1 MGTTLCLEPSSGNF
15 IVLWNKNVWNFG
27 RISHKPKFTF
37 GYLYKIGGENLNNL
51 LKFVRPYKKQ
61 VILGPIFKLLEAIF
75 EISIPTIMILITDKG
90 IGTRNINYIFEIGLI
105 MLLMAI
111 FGVLSSFTC
120 QYFASIASQGF
131 GTALRNELF
140 KKIGTFSY
148 NEIDDFGTPS
158 LINRVTNDVNQLQLG
173 LAMLIRL
180 AIRVPFL
187 CIGGIIMAM
196 YLDIKLSLIM
206 YLSIPFFAFA
216 IYLIMTKSLPLY
228 KVVQKKLDKLALILR
243 ENLSGIRVI
252 RAFARVEGEKMRFKE
267 SNEEL
272 ASTAI
277 QVGKISALM
286 NPVTSII
293 MNFALMAVIWFG
305 GIRVNE
311 GAMTTG
317 KVIAYINYINMVL
330 SALIVLANL
339 IVTFTKAAAS
349 AARVNEVF
357 NTDPSIK
364 YSGNWRFVKNNDED
378 TPILKFDNVSFSYK
392 DSKEDTISN
401 ISFEI
406 KRGQMVGIIGGTGS
420 GKTTLVNLIPRLY
433 DTSKGEVLI
442 NGTDVKDYNK
452 KELED
457 NIGLVPQKAVL
468 FSGTVS
474 ENIRWGSQN
483 ATMNEIKKAAEIG
496 MAADFIEKMPEK
508 YDTYISQGGVNF
520 SGGQKQRLTI
530 ARALVKKPEILIM
543 DDSLSALDYATDAAL
558 RQALKQN
565 SRGTTVI
572 MVTQRISTIKDAD
585 LIIVLDDGNL
595 AGVGTHEELL
605 KESSVY
611 KEICS
616 SQITKEAM

>member
-1 MGTTLCLEPSSGNF
+1 M
-15 IVLWNKNVWNFG
+15 
-27 RISHKPKFTF
+27 
-37 GYLYKIGGENLNNL
+37 
-51 LKFVRPYKKQ
+51 
-61 VILGPIFKLLEAIF
+61 
-75 EISIPTIMILITDKG
+75 
-90 IGTRNINYIFEIGLI
+90 
-105 MLLMAI
+105 
-111 FGVLSSFTC
+111 
-120 QYFASIASQGF
+120 
-131 GTALRNELF
+131 F

-216 IYLIMTKSLPLY
+216 IYLIMSKSLPLY

-243 ENLSGIRVI
+243 ENLSGVRVI
-252 RAFARVEGEKMRFKE
+252 RAFARVEGEKVRFKE

-277 QVGKISALM
+277 QGRKNICTYESSYKYNNEFCTYGSNLV
-286 NPVTSII
+286 
-293 MNFALMAVIWFG
+293 W

-311 GAMTTG
+311 GGMTTG

-349 AARVNEVF
+349 ASRVNEVF

-364 YSGNWRFVKNNDED
+364 YSGNSSFSKNNDED
-378 TPILKFDNVSFSYK
+378 IPILKFDNVSFSYK
-392 DSKEDTISN
+392 DSKEDAISN

-433 DTSKGEVLI
+433 DTTKGSILI
-442 NGTDVKDYNK
+442 NGINVRDYNK
-452 KELED
+452 KELDD

-474 ENIRWGSQN
+474 ENIRWGAEN
-483 ATMNEIKKAAEIG
+483 ATMSEVKKAAEIG
-496 MAADFIEKMPEK
+496 MAADFIEKMPKK

-530 ARALVKKPEILIM
+530 SRALVKKPEILIM

-558 RQALKQN
+558 RQALKEN
-565 SRGTTVI
+565 STGTTVI

>member
-1 MGTTLCLEPSSGNF
+1 LNNILD
-15 IVLWNKNVWNFG
+15 
-27 RISHKPKFTF
+27 
-37 GYLYKIGGENLNNL
+37 IGGHTLNNL
-51 LKFVRPYKKQ
+51 LKFIKPYKKQ

-90 IGTRNINYIFEIGLI
+90 IGTGNINYIFKIGVI
-105 MLLMAI
+105 MLVMAVC
-111 FGVLSSFTC
+111 GVLSSFTC
-120 QYFASIASQGF
+120 QYFSSIASQGF

-216 IYLIMTKSLPLY
+216 IYLIMSKSLPLY

-243 ENLSGIRVI
+243 ENLSGVRVI
-252 RAFARVEGEKMRFKE
+252 RAFARVEGEKVRFKE

-277 QVGKISALM
+277 QVGKVSALM
-286 NPVTSII
+286 NPVTSVI

-305 GIRVNE
+305 GVRVNE
-311 GAMTTG
+311 GGMTTG

-357 NTDPSIK
+357 NTNPSIK
-364 YSGNWRFVKNNDED
+364 YSGNSSFINNNDED

-392 DSKEDTISN
+392 DSKEDAISN
-401 ISFEI
+401 ISFEVQ
-406 KRGQMVGIIGGTGS
+406 RGQMVGIIGGTGS

-433 DTSKGEVLI
+433 DTTKGSILLNGI
-442 NGTDVKDYNK
+442 NVRDFNK
-452 KELED
+452 KELDD

-468 FSGTVS
+468 FSGTVA
-474 ENIRWGSQN
+474 ENIRWGAQN
-483 ATMNEIKKAAEIG
+483 ATMDEVKKAAEIG
-496 MAADFIEKMPEK
+496 MAADFIENMPKK

-558 RQALKQN
+558 RKALKEN
-565 SRGTTVI
+565 SQGTTVM

-605 KESSVY
+605 KESEIY

>member
-1 MGTTLCLEPSSGNF
+1 MN
-15 IVLWNKNVWNFG
+15 
-27 RISHKPKFTF
+27 
-37 GYLYKIGGENLNNL
+37 YL
-51 LKFVRPYKKQ
+51 LKFVKPYKRQ
-61 VILGPIFKLLEAIF
+61 VTLGPIFKLLEAVF
-75 EISIPTIMILITDKG
+75 EISIPTIMIFITDKG
-90 IGTRNINYIFEIGLI
+90 IGTKNINYIFEIGLI
-105 MLLMAI
+105 MLSMAI
-111 FGVLSSFTC
+111 LGVLSSFTC
-120 QYFASIASQGF
+120 QYFASVASQGF
-131 GTALRNELF
+131 GTALRNEMF

-196 YLDIKLSLIM
+196 YLDVKLSLIM

-216 IYLIMTKSLPLY
+216 IYLIMNKSLPLY
-228 KVVQKKLDKLALILR
+228 KVVQRKLDKLSLILR
-243 ENLSGIRVI
+243 ENLSGVRVI
-252 RAFARVEGEKMRFKE
+252 RAFSRVEGEKIRFKE

-277 QVGKISALM
+277 KVGKISALM
-286 NPVTSII
+286 NPVTSVI

-305 GIRVNE
+305 GIRVNV
-311 GAMTTG
+311 GGMTTG
-317 KVIAYINYINMVL
+317 QVIAYINYINMVL
-330 SALIVLANL
+330 SALIVLASL

-349 AARVNEVF
+349 AARVNEVLRAE
-357 NTDPSIK
+357 PSIK
-364 YSGNWRFVKNNDED
+364 YSGNSEFSKNINKDI
-378 TPILKFDNVSFSYK
+378 PIIKFDNVSFSYK
-392 DSKEDTISN
+392 GSKEDAISN

-433 DTSKGEVLI
+433 DTSKGNVLLNGI
-442 NGTDVKDYNK
+442 NVKDYYK
-452 KELED
+452 KEID
-457 NIGLVPQKAVL
+457 NNIGLVPQKAVL

-474 ENIRWGSQN
+474 ENIRWGAQN
-483 ATMNEIKKAAEIG
+483 ASMSEVKKAAEIG

-558 RQALKQN
+558 RKALKEN
-565 SRGTTVI
+565 SSDTTVI
-572 MVTQRISTIKDAD
+572 MVTQRISTVKDAD
-585 LIIVLDDGNL
+585 LIIVLDDGKL
-595 AGVGTHEELL
+595 AGVGKHEQLL
-605 KESSVY
+605 KESEVY
-611 KEICS
+611 REICS

>member
-1 MGTTLCLEPSSGNF
+1 M
-15 IVLWNKNVWNFG
+15 
-27 RISHKPKFTF
+27 
-37 GYLYKIGGENLNNL
+37 NNL
-51 LKFVRPYKKQ
+51 LKFIKPYKKQ
-61 VILGPIFKLLEAIF
+61 VILGPIFKLLEAVF
-75 EISIPTIMILITDKG
+75 EISIPTIMVLITDKG
-90 IGTRNINYIFEIGLI
+90 IGTKDINYIIKIGFI
-105 MLLMAI
+105 MILMAVL
-111 FGVLSSFTC
+111 GVLSSFTC

-148 NEIDDFGTPS
+148 NEIDDFGTTS
-158 LINRVTNDVNQLQLG
+158 LINRVSNDVNQLQLG
-173 LAMLIRL
+173 LAMFIRL

-187 CIGGIIMAM
+187 TIGGIIMAM
-196 YLDIKLSLIM
+196 LLDIKLSLIM
-206 YLSIPFFAFA
+206 YLSIPFFVFA
-216 IYLIMTKSLPLY
+216 IYLIMSKSLPLY
-228 KVVQKKLDKLALILR
+228 KVVQRKLDKLALILR
-243 ENLSGIRVI
+243 ENLSGVRVI
-252 RAFARVEGEKMRFKE
+252 RAFSRAESEKVRFKE
-267 SNEEL
+267 SNEDL
-272 ASTAI
+272 AGTAI
-277 QVGKISALM
+277 KVGKISALM

-305 GIRVNE
+305 GIRVNI

-317 KVIAYINYINMVL
+317 KVIAYINYISMVL
-330 SALIVLANL
+330 SALIVLASL

-357 NTDPSIK
+357 NTEPSIK
-364 YSGNWRFVKNNDED
+364 YSGSGRFGKNYDED
-378 TPILKFDNVSFSYK
+378 TPILKFDKVSFSYK
-392 DSKEDTISN
+392 DSKEDAISD

-406 KRGQMVGIIGGTGS
+406 KRGQMVGIIGGTGA

-433 DTSKGEVLI
+433 DTSKGDISI
-442 NGTDVKDYNK
+442 NGINVRDYYK
-452 KELED
+452 KELDD
-457 NIGLVPQKAVL
+457 NMGLVPQKAVL

-474 ENIRWGSQN
+474 ENIRWGAPN
-483 ATMNEIKKAAEIG
+483 ATMNEVKKAAEIG
-496 MAADFIEKMPEK
+496 MAADFIEKMPKK

-530 ARALVKKPEILIM
+530 ARALAKKPEILIM

-558 RQALKQN
+558 RQALKEN
-565 SRGTTVI
+565 SKGMTVI
-572 MVTQRISTIKDAD
+572 MVTQRISTIKNAD
-585 LIIVLDDGNL
+585 LIIVLDDGKL

>member
-1 MGTTLCLEPSSGNF
+1 M
-15 IVLWNKNVWNFG
+15 
-27 RISHKPKFTF
+27 
-37 GYLYKIGGENLNNL
+37 NNL
-51 LKFVRPYKKQ
+51 LKFIKPYKKQ
-61 VILGPIFKLLEAIF
+61 VILGPIFKLLEAVF
-75 EISIPTIMILITDKG
+75 EISIPTIMVLITDKG
-90 IGTRNINYIFEIGLI
+90 IGTKDINYIIKIGLI
-105 MLLMAI
+105 MLLMAVC
-111 FGVLSSFTC
+111 GVLSSFIC
-120 QYFASIASQGF
+120 QYFASIAAQGF
-131 GTALRNELF
+131 GTALRNAIF

-148 NEIDDFGTPS
+148 NEIDDFGTSS

-173 LAMLIRL
+173 LAMFIRL

-196 YLDIKLSLIM
+196 LLDVKLSLIM
-206 YLSIPFFAFA
+206 YLSIPFFIFA
-216 IYLIMTKSLPLY
+216 IYLIMSKSLPLY
-228 KVVQKKLDKLALILR
+228 KVVQKRLDKLALILR
-243 ENLSGIRVI
+243 ENLSGVRVI
-252 RAFARVEGEKMRFKE
+252 RAFSRVEGERIRFKE

-272 ASTAI
+272 AGTAI
-277 QVGKISALM
+277 KVGKISALM

-305 GIRVNE
+305 GIRVDS

-330 SALIVLANL
+330 SALIVLASL

-357 NTDPSIK
+357 NTETSIK
-364 YSGNWRFVKNNDED
+364 YNGNKSFNKECDD
-378 TPILKFDNVSFSYK
+378 TIPILKFDKVSFSYK
-392 DSKEDTISN
+392 GSKEDAVSDIT
-401 ISFEI
+401 FEI
-406 KRGQMVGIIGGTGS
+406 ERGQMVGIIGGTGS

-433 DTSKGEVLI
+433 DTSKGDILI
-442 NGTDVKDYNK
+442 NGISVRDYK
-452 KELED
+452 KNELD
-457 NIGLVPQKAVL
+457 NNIGFVPQKAVL
-468 FSGTVS
+468 FSGSVS
-474 ENIRWGSQN
+474 DNIKWGAQN
-483 ATMNEIKKAAEIG
+483 ATMDEVKKAAEIG
-496 MAADFIEKMPEK
+496 MAKDFIEKMPEK

-558 RQALKQN
+558 RKALKEN
-565 SRGTTVI
+565 SNGTTVI

-585 LIIVLDDGNL
+585 LIIVLDDGKL
-595 AGVGTHEELL
+595 AGVGNHEELL
-605 KESSVY
+605 KASDVY

>member
-1 MGTTLCLEPSSGNF
+1 MN
-15 IVLWNKNVWNFG
+15 
-27 RISHKPKFTF
+27 
-37 GYLYKIGGENLNNL
+37 YL
-51 LKFVRPYKKQ
+51 LKFVKPYKRQ
-61 VILGPIFKLLEAIF
+61 VTLGPIFKLLEAVF
-75 EISIPTIMILITDKG
+75 EISIPTIMIFITDKG
-90 IGTRNINYIFEIGLI
+90 IGTKNINYIFEIGLI
-105 MLLMAI
+105 MLSMAI
-111 FGVLSSFTC
+111 LGVLSSFTC

-131 GTALRNELF
+131 GTALRNEMF

-196 YLDIKLSLIM
+196 YLDVKLSLIM

-216 IYLIMTKSLPLY
+216 IYLIMNKSLPLY
-228 KVVQKKLDKLALILR
+228 KVVQRKLDKLSLILR
-243 ENLSGIRVI
+243 ENLSGVRVI
-252 RAFARVEGEKMRFKE
+252 RAFSRVEGEKIRFKE

-277 QVGKISALM
+277 KVGKISALM
-286 NPVTSII
+286 NPVTSVI
-293 MNFALMAVIWFG
+293 MNFALIAVIWFG
-305 GIRVNE
+305 GIRVNV
-311 GAMTTG
+311 GGMTTG
-317 KVIAYINYINMVL
+317 QVIAYINYINMVL
-330 SALIVLANL
+330 SALIVLASL

-349 AARVNEVF
+349 AARVNEVLR
-357 NTDPSIK
+357 TESSIK
-364 YSGNWRFVKNNDED
+364 YSGNSEFSKNINKDI
-378 TPILKFDNVSFSYK
+378 PIIKFDNVSFSYK
-392 DSKEDTISN
+392 GSKEDAISN

-433 DTSKGEVLI
+433 DTSKGNVLLNGI
-442 NGTDVKDYNK
+442 NVKDYYK
-452 KELED
+452 KEID
-457 NIGLVPQKAVL
+457 NNIGLVPQKAVL

-474 ENIRWGSQN
+474 ENIRWGAQN
-483 ATMNEIKKAAEIG
+483 ASMSEVKKAAEIG
-496 MAADFIEKMPEK
+496 MVADFIEKMPEK

-558 RQALKQN
+558 RKALKEN
-565 SRGTTVI
+565 SSDTTVI
-572 MVTQRISTIKDAD
+572 MVTQRISTVKDAD
-585 LIIVLDDGNL
+585 LIIVLDDGKL
-595 AGVGTHEELL
+595 AGVGTHEQLL
-605 KESSVY
+605 KESEVY
-611 KEICS
+611 REICS

>member
-1 MGTTLCLEPSSGNF
+1 M
-15 IVLWNKNVWNFG
+15 
-27 RISHKPKFTF
+27 
-37 GYLYKIGGENLNNL
+37 
-51 LKFVRPYKKQ
+51 
-61 VILGPIFKLLEAIF
+61 
-75 EISIPTIMILITDKG
+75 
-90 IGTRNINYIFEIGLI
+90 
-105 MLLMAI
+105 
-111 FGVLSSFTC
+111 
-120 QYFASIASQGF
+120 
-131 GTALRNELF
+131 
-140 KKIGTFSY
+140 
-148 NEIDDFGTPS
+148 
-158 LINRVTNDVNQLQLG
+158 
-173 LAMLIRL
+173 
-180 AIRVPFL
+180 
-187 CIGGIIMAM
+187 
-196 YLDIKLSLIM
+196 
-206 YLSIPFFAFA
+206 
-216 IYLIMTKSLPLY
+216 
-228 KVVQKKLDKLALILR
+228 VQKRLDKLALILR
-243 ENLSGIRVI
+243 ENLSGVRVI
-252 RAFARVEGEKMRFKE
+252 RAFARVEGEKVRFKE

-272 ASTAI
+272 ASTAT

-311 GAMTTG
+311 GGMTTG

-349 AARVNEVF
+349 ASRVNEIF
-357 NTDPSIK
+357 NTNPSIK
-364 YSGNWRFVKNNDED
+364 YIGNSSFSKNNDED

-392 DSKEDTISN
+392 DSKEDAISN

-433 DTSKGEVLI
+433 DATKGNILI
-442 NGTDVKDYNK
+442 NAIDVREYYK
-452 KELED
+452 KELDD

-474 ENIRWGSQN
+474 ENIRWGAES
-483 ATMNEIKKAAEIG
+483 ATMSEVKKAAEIG
-496 MAADFIEKMPEK
+496 MASDFIEKMPKK

-530 ARALVKKPEILIM
+530 ARALIKKPEILIM

-558 RQALKQN
+558 RKALKEN
-565 SRGTTVI
+565 SQGTTVI

-595 AGVGTHEELL
+595 AGVGTHEELI

>member
-1 MGTTLCLEPSSGNF
+1 M
-15 IVLWNKNVWNFG
+15 
-27 RISHKPKFTF
+27 
-37 GYLYKIGGENLNNL
+37 NNL
-51 LKFVRPYKKQ
+51 LKFAKPYKKQ
-61 VILGPIFKLLEAIF
+61 VILGPIFKLLEAVF

-90 IGTRNINYIFEIGLI
+90 IGTKNINYIFEIGLI

-111 FGVLSSFTC
+111 LGVLSSFTC
-120 QYFASIASQGF
+120 QYFSSFASQGF
-131 GTALRNELF
+131 GTILRNEMF

-148 NEIDDFGTPS
+148 NEIDAFGTPS

-173 LAMLIRL
+173 LAMVIRL

-187 CIGGIIMAM
+187 CIGGIVMAM

-216 IYLIMTKSLPLY
+216 IYLIMSKSLPLY
-228 KVVQKKLDKLALILR
+228 KVVQNKLDKLALILR
-243 ENLSGIRVI
+243 ENLSGVRVI
-252 RAFARVEGEKMRFKE
+252 RAFSRVEGEKVRFNE

-272 ASTAI
+272 AGTAI
-277 QVGKISALM
+277 KVGKISALM
-286 NPVTSII
+286 NPVTSVI

-305 GIRVNE
+305 GIRVNI
-311 GAMTTG
+311 GGMTTG

-349 AARVNEVF
+349 AARVNEIF
-357 NTDPSIK
+357 NTDSSIK
-364 YSGNWRFVKNNDED
+364 YEGFSKFNKCTDKAV
-378 TPILKFDNVSFSYK
+378 PVLKFDNVSFSYK
-392 DSKEDTISN
+392 GSKEDAISN

-406 KRGQMVGIIGGTGS
+406 KKGQMVGIIGGTGS

-433 DTSKGEVLI
+433 DTTKGNILI
-442 NGTDVKDYNK
+442 NGVNVRDYYK
-452 KELED
+452 KELD
-457 NIGLVPQKAVL
+457 KNIGLVPQKAIL
-468 FSGTVS
+468 FSGTVE
-474 ENIRWGSQN
+474 ENIRWG
-483 ATMNEIKKAAEIG
+483 NETADMSEVKKASEIG
-496 MAADFIEKMPEK
+496 MAADFVEKMPEK
-508 YDTYISQGGVNF
+508 YETHISQGGVNF

-558 RQALKQN
+558 RKALREN
-565 SRGTTVI
+565 SEDMTVI

-605 KESSVY
+605 KESDVY

>member
-1 MGTTLCLEPSSGNF
+1 MFNNALEN
-15 IVLWNKNVWNFG
+15 
-27 RISHKPKFTF
+27 
-37 GYLYKIGGENLNNL
+37 GGKTLNNL
-51 LKFVRPYKKQ
+51 LKFVKPYKKQ

-90 IGTRNINYIFEIGLI
+90 IGTRNINYIFEIGII
-105 MLLMAI
+105 MLVMAVC
-111 FGVLSSFTC
+111 GVLSSFTC
-120 QYFASIASQGF
+120 QYFSSIASQGF

-148 NEIDDFGTPS
+148 NEIDDFGTSS

-216 IYLIMTKSLPLY
+216 IYLIMSKSLPLY

-243 ENLSGIRVI
+243 ENLSGVRVI
-252 RAFARVEGEKMRFKE
+252 RAFARVQGEKVRFKE

-272 ASTAI
+272 AGTAI

-305 GIRVNE
+305 GIRVSE
-311 GAMTTG
+311 GGMTTG

-349 AARVNEVF
+349 ASRVNEVF
-357 NTDPSIK
+357 NTDTSIK
-364 YSGNWRFVKNNDED
+364 YSGNSSFSKNNDENI
-378 TPILKFDNVSFSYK
+378 PILKFDNVSFSYK
-392 DSKEDTISN
+392 DSKEDAISN

-433 DTSKGEVLI
+433 DTTKGSILI
-442 NGTDVKDYNK
+442 NGINARDFNK
-452 KELED
+452 KELDD

-468 FSGTVS
+468 FSGTIL
-474 ENIRWGSQN
+474 ENIRWGSEN
-483 ATMNEIKKAAEIG
+483 ATMNEVKKAAEIG
-496 MAADFIEKMPEK
+496 MAADFIEKMPKK

-530 ARALVKKPEILIM
+530 ARALVKKPEMLIM

-558 RQALKQN
+558 RQALKEN
-565 SRGTTVI
+565 STGATVI

-605 KESSVY
+605 KESDVY

>member
-1 MGTTLCLEPSSGNF
+1 M
-15 IVLWNKNVWNFG
+15 
-27 RISHKPKFTF
+27 
-37 GYLYKIGGENLNNL
+37 NNL

-252 RAFARVEGEKMRFKE
+252 RAFARVEGEKIRFKE

-392 DSKEDTISN
+392 DSKEDAISN
-401 ISFEI
+401 ISFEV

-433 DTSKGEVLI
+433 DTSKGEMLI
-442 NGTDVKDYNK
+442 NGIDVKDYNK

-483 ATMNEIKKAAEIG
+483 ANMSEIKKVAEIG

-558 RQALKQN
+558 RQALKEN
-565 SRGTTVI
+565 SGGTTVI

>member
-1 MGTTLCLEPSSGNF
+1 M
-15 IVLWNKNVWNFG
+15 
-27 RISHKPKFTF
+27 
-37 GYLYKIGGENLNNL
+37 NNL
-51 LKFVRPYKKQ
+51 FRFAKPYKKQ

-90 IGTRNINYIFEIGLI
+90 IGTGDVKYIFEVGLI

-111 FGVLSSFTC
+111 LGVMSSFTC

-131 GTALRNELF
+131 GTTLRNEMF

-148 NEIDDFGTPS
+148 NELDDFGTPS

-196 YLDIKLSLIM
+196 YLDLKLSLIM

-216 IYLIMTKSLPLY
+216 IYLIMSKSLPLY

-243 ENLSGIRVI
+243 ENLSGVRVI
-252 RAFARVEGEKMRFKE
+252 RAFARVEGEKVRFKE

-277 QVGKISALM
+277 HVGKISALM

-311 GAMTTG
+311 GGITTG

-349 AARVNEVF
+349 AARVNEVL
-357 NTDPSIK
+357 NTKPSIK
-364 YSGNWRFVKNNDED
+364 YSGNSTFSKNNDENMV
-378 TPILKFDNVSFSYK
+378 ILKFDNVSFSYK
-392 DSKEDTISN
+392 DSKEDAISN

-433 DTSKGEVLI
+433 DTTKGSILI
-442 NGTDVKDYNK
+442 NGINV
-452 KELED
+452 
-457 NIGLVPQKAVL
+457 
-468 FSGTVS
+468 
-474 ENIRWGSQN
+474 
-483 ATMNEIKKAAEIG
+483 
-496 MAADFIEKMPEK
+496 
-508 YDTYISQGGVNF
+508 
-520 SGGQKQRLTI
+520 
-530 ARALVKKPEILIM
+530 
-543 DDSLSALDYATDAAL
+543 
-558 RQALKQN
+558 
-565 SRGTTVI
+565 
-572 MVTQRISTIKDAD
+572 
-585 LIIVLDDGNL
+585 
-595 AGVGTHEELL
+595 
-605 KESSVY
+605 
-611 KEICS
+611 
-616 SQITKEAM
+616 

>member
-1 MGTTLCLEPSSGNF
+1 MN
-15 IVLWNKNVWNFG
+15 
-27 RISHKPKFTF
+27 
-37 GYLYKIGGENLNNL
+37 YL
-51 LKFVRPYKKQ
+51 LKFVKPYKRQ
-61 VILGPIFKLLEAIF
+61 VTLGPIFKLLEAVF
-75 EISIPTIMILITDKG
+75 EISIPTIMIFITDKG
-90 IGTRNINYIFEIGLI
+90 IGTKNINYIFEIGLI
-105 MLLMAI
+105 MLSMAI
-111 FGVLSSFTC
+111 LGVLSSFTC

-131 GTALRNELF
+131 GTALRNEMF

-158 LINRVTNDVNQLQLG
+158 LINRVTNDVNQLQFG

-196 YLDIKLSLIM
+196 YLDVKLSLIM

-216 IYLIMTKSLPLY
+216 IYLIMNKSLPLY
-228 KVVQKKLDKLALILR
+228 KVVQRKLDKLSLILR
-243 ENLSGIRVI
+243 ENLSGVRVI
-252 RAFARVEGEKMRFKE
+252 RAFSRVEGEKVRFRE

-277 QVGKISALM
+277 KVGKISALM
-286 NPVTSII
+286 NPVTSVI

-305 GIRVNE
+305 GIRVNV
-311 GAMTTG
+311 GGMTTG
-317 KVIAYINYINMVL
+317 QVIAYINYINMVL
-330 SALIVLANL
+330 SALIVLASL

-349 AARVNEVF
+349 AARVNEVLR
-357 NTDPSIK
+357 TEPSIK
-364 YSGNWRFVKNNDED
+364 YSGNSEFSKNINKDI
-378 TPILKFDNVSFSYK
+378 PIIKFDNVSFSYK
-392 DSKEDTISN
+392 GSKEDAISN

-433 DTSKGEVLI
+433 DTSKGNVLLNGI
-442 NGTDVKDYNK
+442 NVKDYYK
-452 KELED
+452 KEID
-457 NIGLVPQKAVL
+457 NNIGLVPQKAVL
-468 FSGTVS
+468 FTGTVS

-483 ATMNEIKKAAEIG
+483 ASMGEVKKAAEIG

-558 RQALKQN
+558 RKALKEN
-565 SRGTTVI
+565 SSDTTVI
-572 MVTQRISTIKDAD
+572 MVTQRISTVKDAD
-585 LIIVLDDGNL
+585 LIIVLDDGKL
-595 AGVGTHEELL
+595 AGVGNHEQLL
-605 KESSVY
+605 KESEVY
-611 KEICS
+611 REICS

>member
-1 MGTTLCLEPSSGNF
+1 M
-15 IVLWNKNVWNFG
+15 
-27 RISHKPKFTF
+27 
-37 GYLYKIGGENLNNL
+37 NNL
-51 LKFVRPYKKQ
+51 FRFAKPYKKQ

-90 IGTRNINYIFEIGLI
+90 IGTGDVKYIFEVGLI

-111 FGVLSSFTC
+111 LGVVSSFTC

-131 GTALRNELF
+131 GTTLRNEMF

-187 CIGGIIMAM
+187 CIGGIVMAM
-196 YLDIKLSLIM
+196 YLDLKLSLIM

-216 IYLIMTKSLPLY
+216 IYLIMSKSLPLY

-243 ENLSGIRVI
+243 ENLSGVRVI
-252 RAFARVEGEKMRFKE
+252 RAFARVEGEKVRFKE

-277 QVGKISALM
+277 HVGKISALM

-349 AARVNEVF
+349 AARVNEVL
-357 NTDPSIK
+357 NTEASIK
-364 YSGNWRFVKNNDED
+364 YSGNSTFSKNNDKNM
-378 TPILKFDNVSFSYK
+378 PILKFDNVSFSYK
-392 DSKEDTISN
+392 DSKEDAITN

-433 DTSKGEVLI
+433 DTTKGSILI
-442 NGTDVKDYNK
+442 NGINVKDLNK
-452 KELED
+452 KELDD

-468 FSGTVS
+468 FSGTVA

-483 ATMNEIKKAAEIG
+483 ATMDEVKKAAKIG
-496 MAADFIEKMPEK
+496 MAADFVEKMPEK

-530 ARALVKKPEILIM
+530 ARALVKNPEILIM

-558 RQALKQN
+558 REALKEN
-565 SRGTTVI
+565 SEGTTVM

-585 LIIVLDDGNL
+585 LIIVLDDGKL

-605 KESSVY
+605 KESEVY

>member
-1 MGTTLCLEPSSGNF
+1 MN
-15 IVLWNKNVWNFG
+15 
-27 RISHKPKFTF
+27 
-37 GYLYKIGGENLNNL
+37 YL
-51 LKFVRPYKKQ
+51 LKFVKPYKRQ
-61 VILGPIFKLLEAIF
+61 VTLGPIFKLLEAVF
-75 EISIPTIMILITDKG
+75 EISIPTIMIFITDKG
-90 IGTRNINYIFEIGLI
+90 IGTKNINYIFEIGLI
-105 MLLMAI
+105 MLSMAI
-111 FGVLSSFTC
+111 LGVLSSFTC

-131 GTALRNELF
+131 GTALRNEMF

-196 YLDIKLSLIM
+196 YLDVKLSLIM

-216 IYLIMTKSLPLY
+216 IYLIMNKSLPLY
-228 KVVQKKLDKLALILR
+228 KVVQRKLDKLSLILR
-243 ENLSGIRVI
+243 ENLSGVRVI
-252 RAFARVEGEKMRFKE
+252 RAFSRVEGEKIRFKE

-277 QVGKISALM
+277 KVGKISALM
-286 NPVTSII
+286 NPVTSVI

-305 GIRVNE
+305 GIRVNV
-311 GAMTTG
+311 GGMTTG
-317 KVIAYINYINMVL
+317 QVIAYINYINMVL
-330 SALIVLANL
+330 SALIVLASL

-349 AARVNEVF
+349 AARVNEVLRAE
-357 NTDPSIK
+357 PSIK
-364 YSGNWRFVKNNDED
+364 YSGNSEFSKNINKDI
-378 TPILKFDNVSFSYK
+378 PIIKFDNVSFSYK
-392 DSKEDTISN
+392 GSKEDAISN

-433 DTSKGEVLI
+433 DTSKGNVLLNGI
-442 NGTDVKDYNK
+442 NVKDYYK
-452 KELED
+452 KEID
-457 NIGLVPQKAVL
+457 NNIGLVPQKAVL

-474 ENIRWGSQN
+474 ENIRWGAQN
-483 ATMNEIKKAAEIG
+483 ASMSEVKKAAEIG

-530 ARALVKKPEILIM
+530 ARALIKKPEILIM

-558 RQALKQN
+558 RKALKEN
-565 SRGTTVI
+565 SSDTTVI
-572 MVTQRISTIKDAD
+572 MVTQRISTVKDAD
-585 LIIVLDDGNL
+585 LIIVLDDGKL
-595 AGVGTHEELL
+595 AGVGNHEQLL
-605 KESSVY
+605 KESEVY
-611 KEICS
+611 REICS

>member
-1 MGTTLCLEPSSGNF
+1 MFNNALEN
-15 IVLWNKNVWNFG
+15 
-27 RISHKPKFTF
+27 
-37 GYLYKIGGENLNNL
+37 GGKTLNNL
-51 LKFVRPYKKQ
+51 LKFVKPYKKQ

-90 IGTRNINYIFEIGLI
+90 IGTRNINYIFEIGII
-105 MLLMAI
+105 MLVMAVC
-111 FGVLSSFTC
+111 GVLSSFTC
-120 QYFASIASQGF
+120 QYFSSIASQGF

-148 NEIDDFGTPS
+148 NEIDDFGTSS

-216 IYLIMTKSLPLY
+216 IYLIMSKSLPLY

-243 ENLSGIRVI
+243 ENLSGVRVI
-252 RAFARVEGEKMRFKE
+252 RAFARVQGEKVRFKE

-272 ASTAI
+272 AGTAI

-305 GIRVNE
+305 GIRVSE
-311 GAMTTG
+311 GGMTTG

-349 AARVNEVF
+349 ASRVNEVF
-357 NTDPSIK
+357 NTDTSIK
-364 YSGNWRFVKNNDED
+364 YSGNSSFSKNNDENI
-378 TPILKFDNVSFSYK
+378 PILKFDNVSFSYK
-392 DSKEDTISN
+392 DSKEDAISN

-433 DTSKGEVLI
+433 DTTKGSILI
-442 NGTDVKDYNK
+442 NGINARDFNK
-452 KELED
+452 KELDD
-457 NIGLVPQKAVL
+457 NIGLVPQKAAL
-468 FSGTVS
+468 FSGTVL
-474 ENIRWGSQN
+474 ENIRWGSEN
-483 ATMNEIKKAAEIG
+483 ATMNEVKKAAEIG
-496 MAADFIEKMPEK
+496 MAADFIEKMPKK

-530 ARALVKKPEILIM
+530 ARALVKKPEMLIM

-558 RQALKQN
+558 RQALKEN
-565 SRGTTVI
+565 STGATVI

-605 KESSVY
+605 KESDVY

>member
-1 MGTTLCLEPSSGNF
+1 
-15 IVLWNKNVWNFG
+15 
-27 RISHKPKFTF
+27 
-37 GYLYKIGGENLNNL
+37 LNNL
-51 LKFVRPYKKQ
+51 LKFIKPYKKQ

-75 EISIPTIMILITDKG
+75 EISIPTIMILITDKC
-90 IGTRNINYIFEIGLI
+90 IDTRNINYIFEIGLI
-105 MLLMAI
+105 MLVMAVC
-111 FGVLSSFTC
+111 GVLSSFTC

-131 GTALRNELF
+131 GTALRNEMF
-140 KKIGTFSY
+140 KKIGSFSY

-206 YLSIPFFAFA
+206 YLSIPFFAFS
-216 IYLIMTKSLPLY
+216 IYLIMSKSLPLY

-243 ENLSGIRVI
+243 ENLSGVRVI
-252 RAFARVEGEKMRFKE
+252 RAFARVEGEKVRFKE

-272 ASTAI
+272 AGTVI
-277 QVGKISALM
+277 KVGKISALM

-305 GIRVNE
+305 GIRVNQ

-317 KVIAYINYINMVL
+317 KIIAYINYINMVL

-349 AARVNEVF
+349 ASRVNEVF

-364 YSGNWRFVKNNDED
+364 YSGNSSFSKNNDED
-378 TPILKFDNVSFSYK
+378 MPILKFDNVSFSYK
-392 DSKEDTISN
+392 DSKEDAISN

-433 DTSKGEVLI
+433 DTTKGNILI
-442 NGTDVKDYNK
+442 NGINARDYYK
-452 KELED
+452 KELDD

-474 ENIRWGSQN
+474 ENIRWGAQN
-483 ATMNEIKKAAEIG
+483 ATMDEVKKAAEIG

-530 ARALVKKPEILIM
+530 SRALVKKPEILIM

-558 RQALKQN
+558 RQALKEN
-565 SRGTTVI
+565 SIGTTII

-595 AGVGTHEELL
+595 AGVGTHEELI

>member
-1 MGTTLCLEPSSGNF
+1 M
-15 IVLWNKNVWNFG
+15 
-27 RISHKPKFTF
+27 
-37 GYLYKIGGENLNNL
+37 NNL
-51 LKFVRPYKKQ
+51 LKFIKPYKKQ

-75 EISIPTIMILITDKG
+75 EISIPTIMVLITDKG
-90 IGTRNINYIFEIGLI
+90 IGTKDINYIIKIGLI
-105 MLLMAI
+105 MLLMAVL
-111 FGVLSSFTC
+111 GVLSSFTC

-173 LAMLIRL
+173 LAMFIRL

-216 IYLIMTKSLPLY
+216 IYLIMSKSLPLY

-243 ENLSGIRVI
+243 ENLSGVRVI
-252 RAFARVEGEKMRFKE
+252 RAFARVEGEKVRFKE

-272 ASTAI
+272 AGTAI
-277 QVGKISALM
+277 KVGKISALM

-305 GIRVNE
+305 GIRVNI

-357 NTDPSIK
+357 NTEPSIK
-364 YSGNWRFVKNNDED
+364 YSGNSSFSKNYDED

-392 DSKEDTISN
+392 DSKEDAISN

-433 DTSKGEVLI
+433 DTTKGDILI
-442 NGTDVKDYNK
+442 NGINVRDY
-452 KELED
+452 
-457 NIGLVPQKAVL
+457 
-468 FSGTVS
+468 
-474 ENIRWGSQN
+474 
-483 ATMNEIKKAAEIG
+483 
-496 MAADFIEKMPEK
+496 
-508 YDTYISQGGVNF
+508 
-520 SGGQKQRLTI
+520 
-530 ARALVKKPEILIM
+530 
-543 DDSLSALDYATDAAL
+543 
-558 RQALKQN
+558 
-565 SRGTTVI
+565 
-572 MVTQRISTIKDAD
+572 
-585 LIIVLDDGNL
+585 
-595 AGVGTHEELL
+595 
-605 KESSVY
+605 
-611 KEICS
+611 
-616 SQITKEAM
+616 

>member
-1 MGTTLCLEPSSGNF
+1 
-15 IVLWNKNVWNFG
+15 
-27 RISHKPKFTF
+27 
-37 GYLYKIGGENLNNL
+37 LNNL
-51 LKFVRPYKKQ
+51 LKFIKPYKKE
-61 VILGPIFKLLEAIF
+61 VILGPIFKLLEAVF

-90 IGTRNINYIFEIGLI
+90 IGTGDIKYIFEVGLI

-111 FGVLSSFTC
+111 LGVISSFTC

-131 GTALRNELF
+131 GTALRNEMF

-206 YLSIPFFAFA
+206 YLSIPFFTFA
-216 IYLIMTKSLPLY
+216 IYLIMSKSLPLY
-228 KVVQKKLDKLALILR
+228 KVVQKRLDKLALILR
-243 ENLSGIRVI
+243 ENLSGVRVI
-252 RAFARVEGEKMRFKE
+252 RAFARVEGEKVRFKE

-349 AARVNEVF
+349 ASRVNEIF
-357 NTDPSIK
+357 NTNPSIK
-364 YSGNWRFVKNNDED
+364 YIGNSSFSKNNDED

-392 DSKEDTISN
+392 DSKEDAISN

-433 DTSKGEVLI
+433 DATKGNILI
-442 NGTDVKDYNK
+442 NGIDVREYYK
-452 KELED
+452 KELDD

-474 ENIRWGSQN
+474 ENIRWGAES
-483 ATMNEIKKAAEIG
+483 ATMSEVKKAAEIG
-496 MAADFIEKMPEK
+496 MASDFIEKMPKK

-530 ARALVKKPEILIM
+530 ARALIKKPEILIM

-558 RQALKQN
+558 RKALKEN
-565 SRGTTVI
+565 SQGTTVI

-595 AGVGTHEELL
+595 AGVGTHEELI